1 MIRELDRPWEDQ
13 SFRTMLSDYEQEMHG
28 IDPGYPMGRTITFL
42 DVEGFKTYV
51 AEDRG
56 HFAGFMVLETR
67 NGECEIHEFYV
78 IPEQRNSFVARALL
92 NKAFDSCQKLAFNV
106 FQSNVRARAFAE
118 LLLQMT
124 AVDFKVSDTEI
135 WGVKCL
141 HYEMPMPLNYYNK
154 DEKNLLNFSITV
166 F

>member
-92 NKAFDSCQKLAFNV
+92 NKAFDSCQKLVFNV

-141 HYEMPMPLNYYNK
+141 HYEIKLNK
-154 DEKNLLNFSITV
+154 QHCIGI
-166 F
+166 